1 MSSSSESKETT
12 PLLRS
17 VVDAATNKNQLAP
30 AAATTDRSGL
40 PPAGLSNTGEIG
52 GVGIH
57 RDYDLEK
64 GGDDDGKR

>member
-1 MSSSSESKETT
+1 
-12 PLLRS
+12 